1 MPSVSVDKFKDLSSA
16 LRKLK
21 RKMEKD
27 GSLRKAKED
36 RYHEKRCDK
45 LRKAAA
51 AARRRT
57 IKKSMREAMSL
68 MRTSRKKKRRRT

>member
-1 MPSVSVDKFKDLSSA
+1 MPSVFVEKFKDLPSA

-21 RKMEKD
+21 RICEKD
-27 GSLRKAKED
+27 GLLRRAKED

-45 LRKAAA
+45 QRKAAA

-57 IKKSMREAMSL
+57 IKNKIRESMSL
-68 MRTSRKKKRRRT
+68 KRTTRKKKRRR